1 MNRGVLNKPS
11 KERKHSSFYCYQ
23 HCVIVYRVPKCMRCH
38 KAIVVITRRAHGF
51 HDYIY
56 TYIYIYPYIIYIY
69 TSFFIHMYYWYTY
82 IYYIYS
88 YLYIYFMYI
97 LYIYIYV
104 YIYIYKMYYV
114 RLKLTGTN
122 KPKSTQQ
129 AKQRAWTLFGR
140 KHILCCSCLLRICDM
155 SLLTISVI
163 N

>member
-56 TYIYIYPYIIYIY
+56 TYIYIRYIVIHIYILCI
-69 TSFFIHMYYWYTY
+69 F
-82 IYYIYS
+82 
-88 YLYIYFMYI
+88 
-97 LYIYIYV
+97 YIYIYM
-104 YIYIYKMYYV
+104 YIYIYICIYKMYYV
-114 RLKLTGTN
+114 RLKITGTN

-129 AKQRAWTLFGR
+129 AKQRAWTLIGR